1 MEEKFNHILTRIT
14 EVLSDGKLN
23 GISILDLPAFG
34 SKLDQ
39 LEKDHQTSPIWP
51 TEINFALRNAVNGNI
66 SATFLLYKTLLDDW
80 KQHMKTLHDT
90 DPKDT
95 FTHQMA
101 HNEFMNFTQFIKED
115 MRTFLLAVAGK
126 KSVFFFS
133 LFTKNMSRTDN

>member
-14 EVLSDGKLN
+14 EVLSDGRLT

-51 TEINFALRNAVNGNI
+51 TEINFALRDSVKGNI
-66 SATFLLYKTLLDDW
+66 SGTFFLYKTLLDDW

-95 FTHQMA
+95 FTYQMA
-101 HNEFMNFTQFIKED
+101 HNEVMNFTQFIKDD

-126 KSVFFFS
+126 KSPFFLVIFS
-133 LFTKNMSRTDN
+133 L